1 MEGRRETVWRNL
13 QPGKTYIIH
22 IISDIDG
29 NPMSPMETKGTY
41 NYSII
46 SKDGRKTKLNFSV
59 YGNSYDVLVKYP
71 DNKFYEII
79 EPEIVETECA
89 ICGDLNN
96 EFSIDVCSD
105 GHKFHIECFCDFVK
119 STKVSATQHMPTTV
133 VENNVQ
139 HIIDTGA
146 NFNVEL
152 KCPVC
157 NAAILPEVLDLCE
170 NYEGGKRYR
179 NKFRRNSN
187 RKRKTNKRRTNKRRK
202 SRKSQKK

>member
-1 MEGRRETVWRNL
+1 MERRRETVWRNL
-13 QPGKTYIIH
+13 EPGKTYVIH
-22 IISDIDG
+22 ITSDIDG

-41 NYSII
+41 INSII
-46 SKDGRKTKLNFSV
+46 SKDRIKTILNFSV
-59 YGNSYDVLVKYP
+59 NRSPYNVLVNYP
-71 DNKFYEII
+71 NNKFYEII

-96 EFSIDVCSD
+96 EFSIDVCLD
-105 GHKFHIECFCDFVK
+105 GHKFHIECFCEFVK
-119 STKVSATQHMPTTV
+119 STKESATQLMPTTV
-133 VENNVQ
+133 VQDGVQ

-146 NFNVEL
+146 IFNVEL

-170 NYEGGKRYR
+170 SYQGGKRYR

-187 RKRKTNKRRTNKRRK
+187 RKRKTNKRKTNKRRK
-202 SRKSQKK
+202 